1 MTEHPRT
8 HGFFDHTTILITG
21 GTGSWGNELVKQI
34 LKNSHPQEIRI
45 YSRGEH
51 KQVEMKRRHPKEPR
65 IKYIIGDVRDKE
77 RLRMAMRG
85 VDYVFHLA
93 ALKHVPVCEE
103 NPWESVLTNVVGTQ
117 NVIDTAI
124 ENGVKKVI
132 DISTDKAVDPFNL
145 YGTCK
150 AVGEKL
156 MIAANLIDTPTR
168 FVCIRGGNVLGTN
181 GSVVPLFK
189 EQILRAGEV
198 TITDERMT
206 RYMMNLDQAIS
217 LIFEATGSSV
227 GGEIFVM
234 KMPALKV
241 TDLAQTMIDELGPY
255 RNMRKDTVDAQNGAL
270 SIEKKT
276 RVTTSEKIGIRIIGI
291 RPGEKL
297 HEVLVSR
304 YEAPNAIEHGNYYII
319 LPNIPLRK
327 ITEKYGHLKHAELSE
342 FNSNNAHQLT
352 KQEIVEMLDR
362 EGWLKPEFSQEE
374 WLETLSPD
382 DLKHYFDKEGW
393 VPRKSI

>member
-1 MTEHPRT
+1 MATHSAH
-8 HGFFDHTTILITG
+8 HGFFDHKVIFISG

-34 LKNSHPQEIRI
+34 LANHHPKEIRI

-51 KQVEMKRRHPKEPR
+51 KQVEMKRKFYTEKI

-77 RLRMAMRG
+77 RLTIAMRG
-85 VDYVFHLA
+85 ADYVFHLA

-103 NPWESVLTNVVGTQ
+103 NPWESVNTNIIGCQ
-117 NVIDTAI
+117 NIIDAAI
-124 ENGVKKVI
+124 ANNVQKVI

-156 MIAANLIDTPTR
+156 MIAANLVNTQTR

-189 EQILRAGEV
+189 EQILNNGEV
-198 TITDERMT
+198 TITDDRMT

-217 LIFEATGSSV
+217 LVFEATASSV

-234 KMPALKV
+234 KMPALKI
-241 TDLAQTMIDELGPY
+241 TDLVDTMANRLVSSKNSSDK
-255 RNMRKDTVDAQNGAL
+255 NATTD
-270 SIEKKT
+270 KKSKT
-276 RVTTSEKIGIRIIGI
+276 GSGKLKIKIIGI

-304 YEAPNAIEHGNYYII
+304 YEAPNAIEHGDYFII
-319 LPNIPLRK
+319 LPNIHLPK
-327 ITEKYGHLKHAELSE
+327 VVDKYNHMKRAEISE

-352 KQEIVEMLDR
+352 NKEIEEMLDR
-362 EGWLKPEFSQEE
+362 EGWLTPNGASANGSMKN
-374 WLETLSPD
+374 LSSE
-382 DLKHYFDKEGW
+382 DLKNFASREGW
-393 VPRKSI
+393 VPRKE

>member
-1 MTEHPRT
+1 MVTHSAH
-8 HGFFDHTTILITG
+8 HGFFDHKVIFITG
-21 GTGSWGNELVKQI
+21 GTGSWGNELVNQI
-34 LKNSHPQEIRI
+34 LANHHPQEIRI

-51 KQVEMKRRHPKEPR
+51 KQVEMKRKFYTEKR

-77 RLRMAMRG
+77 RLSIAMRG
-85 VDYVFHLA
+85 TDYVFHLA

-103 NPWESVLTNVVGTQ
+103 NPWESVNTNIVGCQ
-117 NVIDTAI
+117 NVIDAAI
-124 ENGVKKVI
+124 ENNVQKVI

-156 MIAANLIDTPTR
+156 MIAANLVNSPTR

-189 EQILRAGEV
+189 EQILNAGEV

-217 LIFEATGSSV
+217 LIFEATASSV
-227 GGEIFVM
+227 GGEIYVM
-234 KMPALKV
+234 KMPALKIP
-241 TDLAQTMIDELGPY
+241 DLIEVMAERLAPFRNSRMHMID
-255 RNMRKDTVDAQNGAL
+255 VD
-270 SIEKKT
+270 EKKIIIDKKIN
-276 RVTTSEKIGIRIIGI
+276 VGFEKIKMKVIGI

-304 YEAPNAIEHGNYYII
+304 YEAPNAIEHGDYFII
-319 LPNIPLRK
+319 LPNIHLPK
-327 ITEKYGHLKHAELSE
+327 VVEKYNHMKRADISE
-342 FNSNNAHQLT
+342 FNSTNAHQLT
-352 KQEIVEMLDR
+352 HKEIEEMLDR
-362 EGWLKPEFSQEE
+362 EGWLTPMGVKNDE
-374 WLETLSPD
+374 LIKNLSND
-382 DLKHYFDKEGW
+382 DLKNFATREGW
-393 VPRKSI
+393 VPKK

>member
-1 MTEHPRT
+1 MANHGAEK
-8 HGFFDHTTILITG
+8 GFFDHKIILITG

-34 LKNSHPQEIRI
+34 LENNHPQEIRI

-51 KQVEMKRRHPKEPR
+51 KQVEMKRRHSGEKR
-65 IKYIIGDVRDKE
+65 LTYIIGDVRDRE
-77 RLRMAMRG
+77 RLSTAMRG
-85 VDYVFHLA
+85 ADYVFHLA

-103 NPWESVLTNVVGTQ
+103 NPWESVLTNIAGAQ
-117 NVIDTAI
+117 NVIDAAI
-124 ENGVKKVI
+124 ANNVKKVI

-156 MIAANLIDTPTR
+156 MVAANLIDTPTR

-189 EQILRAGEV
+189 EQILRAGEI

-217 LIFEATGSSV
+217 LIFEATASSV
-227 GGEIFVM
+227 GGEVFVM

-241 TDLAQTMIDELGPY
+241 TDLANVMIEKIGPY
-255 RNMRKDTVDAQNGAL
+255 RNLRVDRIEQEGDRL
-270 SIEKKT
+270 SVEKKT
-276 RVTTSEKIGIRIIGI
+276 SIGRPEVKMRVIGI

-297 HEVLVSR
+297 HELLVSR
-304 YEAPNAIEHGNYYII
+304 YEAPNAIEHGDYFII
-319 LPNIPLRK
+319 LPNIHLPK
-327 ITEKYGHLKHAELSE
+327 IIERYSHMPRADIIE

-352 KQEIVEMLDR
+352 HDEIVEMLDR
-362 EGWLKPEFSQEE
+362 EGWLVPQASDAE
-374 WLETLSPD
+374 WLEKLTPD
-382 DLKHYFDKEGW
+382 DLSHFFEKEGW
-393 VPRKSI
+393 NPKKS